1 VAILVQRVKFISETH
16 GTRFTIGSTTGSPTQ
31 IDSTYQPNND
41 TDCDSLLID
50 QKVGPRDIF
59 LIID

>member
-1 VAILVQRVKFISETH
+1 VKFISETH
-16 GTRFTIGSTTGSPTQ
+16 GTRFTIGSPTGPPTQ
-31 IDSTYQPNND
+31 IDSTYRPNNE

-50 QKVGPRDIF
+50 QQVGAREIF